1 MQLRQLVKDI
11 TRDETFLSSVEVKD
25 ICTHSKDVS
34 NGSLFIAICGAEVD
48 GHDFI
53 SDAIKK
59 GASAVI
65 SNGRD
70 MGKLSVPNIKVASPR
85 LAASRVAAEYYGH
98 PSKELTVIGITG
110 TNGKTTTASILH
122 EILKKSGIKSAQLG
136 TLGIMAEGYTPEKT
150 LTTPDPIKLQKIF
163 RILLDKEFTHIVMEV
178 SSHALD
184 QLRVAD
190 VAFDLGAFTNLSP
203 EHLDYHK
210 SMDEYYHAKAKLFH
224 ALPVTGTAIIN
235 YDDDSGLAMAKESQ
249 APVISI
255 SKKGAADIY
264 FSELSSNLNGV
275 KGKIV
280 AGETEVGVSSSLIGE
295 FNVENILCAVS
306 IAISLGID
314 PLKIQDGLSHCA
326 TVTGRMELFQLPNGS
341 SVIIDYAHTPDAYN
355 KVLKTISEM
364 KRPNGKM
371 HVLFGCGGDRDKIK
385 RPEMGRIAEKYADQL
400 FISPDNPRSEKSN
413 DINSEI
419 VRGLSKVNHWLFDD
433 RSVALKEA
441 MAILNQKDILV
452 VLGKGRENYQ
462 EINGVKHPY
471 SDVKIIERFIRAN

>member
-34 NGSLFIAICGAEVD
+34 HGSLFVAICGTEVD

-53 SDAIKK
+53 PDAIKK

-110 TNGKTTTASILH
+110 TNGKTTTASIVH
-122 EILKKSGIKSAQLG
+122 EILKKYGIKSAQLG

-150 LTTPDPIKLQKIF
+150 LTTPDPINLQKIF
-163 RILLDKEFTHIVMEV
+163 RGLLDKGFTHIVMEV

-190 VAFDLGAFTNLSP
+190 IDFDLGAFTNLTR

-224 ALPVTGTAIIN
+224 ALPITGTAIIN
-235 YDDDSGLAMAKESQ
+235 YDDDLGLAMAKESQ
-249 APVISI
+249 APVVSI
-255 SKKGAADIY
+255 SKKGATDIH
-264 FSELSSNLNGV
+264 FSELSLNLNGV

-280 AGETEVGVSSSLIGE
+280 AGETEVVVSSSLIGE

-326 TVTGRMELFQLPNGS
+326 VVPGRMELFQLPNGS

-371 HVLFGCGGDRDKIK
+371 HVLFGCGGDRDKTK

-419 VRGLSKVNHWLFDD
+419 VRGLSKANHSLFDD

-471 SDVKIIERFIRAN
+471 SDVKIIERFIYAN